1 MLYEHGEP
9 HGIRDD
15 AGLICLFN
23 PVTKFPGQEERYRK
37 ELQDRTEIADF
48 LWKALHEADRK
59 AVATQEVRTTED
71 LTATELLDIA
81 SSLAEKHEAERV
93 DGLRKAVELLNKP
106 DPAFSKVESD
116 IRQLYADFQQGVASG
131 RKEEWVAWEFAKDVV
146 RVLSQPENRSSVP
159 APAINAA
166 ARERWF
172 RESLNRLLEEHGAA
186 IEVISDGGHL
196 PTSLIQVTMNGEW
209 DGEHNQVRQFAQF
222 VL

>member
-1 MLYEHGEP
+1 MAKRPEHVP
-9 HGIRDD
+9 YPNDVPTSPPPPTHTMRQCAADIRDYEQ
-15 AGLICLFN
+15 AKIS
-23 PVTKFPGQEERYRK
+23 PEVTAQTLSAIVEG
-37 ELQDRTEIADF
+37 IA
-48 LWKALHEADRK
+48 AR
-59 AVATQEVRTTED
+59 Q
-71 LTATELLDIA
+71 
-81 SSLAEKHEAERV
+81 EAELV
-93 DGLRKAVELLNKP
+93 EGLRKAVELLNKP
-106 DPAFSKVESD
+106 DPAFSKVEAD
-116 IRQLYADFQQGVASG
+116 IRQLYAGFQRGVASG
-131 RKEEWVAWEFAKDVV
+131 RKEEWVAWEFAKGVV
-146 RVLSQPENRSSVP
+146 RVLSQPENRFTVP